1 MIESWKLL
9 LVTVILL
16 TAVGLAQDEPVVA
29 GKIYPVDESH
39 LDPSFAE
46 FKAELLQAIE
56 TQDREFLRGALGE
69 VRFSAY
75 SLPADRAMADFDRN
89 DGASWKALYELLS
102 MGVKQLE
109 DGRFYAPY
117 VSYVIGFELR
127 GFHDIKNMVII
138 DKDVELHAEPKPEA
152 PVIALLSYDI
162 VEFDRNESHSGWL
175 KITTIPDGQTGYIR
189 NEYGYAVDNTR
200 VVFTKQD
207 GAWKLTHMQTGL

>member
-1 MIESWKLL
+1 MIESRKLL
-9 LVTVILL
+9 SATIIIFMLAVT
-16 TAVGLAQDEPVVA
+16 GLAQEPA
-29 GKIYPVDESH
+29 GRKIYPVDESH

-46 FKAELLQAIE
+46 FKVNLLKAIE

-89 DGASWKALYELLS
+89 DGASWKALHELLS

-200 VVFTKQD
+200 VIFAKQD
-207 GAWKLTHMQTGL
+207 GAWKLTNMQTGL